1 MGDMSTIGQ
10 DRPASGA
17 GTSLTPPQDRFWRQ
31 WLALNARV
39 PIALNRQL
47 QEDSTLSL
55 QDFEVL
61 VQLSES
67 PTGRLRVTE
76 LATALAWERS
86 RVSHH
91 VTRMTGRGLVE
102 RQECQ
107 DDGRGALV
115 VVSPEGR
122 AALEQAA
129 PAHVRTVHE
138 LVFASMDDTQVSV
151 LTAFAEDVLARLT
164 EAERVG
170 ADEAVLATQ

>member
-1 MGDMSTIGQ
+1 MTQ
-10 DRPASGA
+10 
-17 GTSLTPPQDRFWRQ
+17 PQERLWRQ

-47 QEDSTLSL
+47 QEDSNLSL

-61 VQLSES
+61 VQLTES
-67 PTGRLRVTE
+67 PEGRLRVTE
-76 LATALAWERS
+76 LAAALAWERS

-102 RQECQ
+102 REECQ

-115 VVSPEGR
+115 VVTPEGR
-122 AALEQAA
+122 DAMEQAA
-129 PAHVRTVHE
+129 PAHVRTVRD
-138 LVFASMDDTQVSV
+138 LVFASLDDRQLSLV
-151 LTAFAEDVLARLT
+151 TAFAEGVLARLG

-170 ADEAVLATQ
+170 ADEVPVPAR